1 MSWTKNRSKSKSL
14 WALITGWSLE
24 RFRSI
29 GHFVNTAPPQEA
41 GFRRAARTE
50 PEDIPE
56 KIRKFVALWDSP
68 NRIQYQGAPFSA
80 GGYGRGEVAL
90 AADEECPF
98 PHLARTSGYPK
109 MWEEFSWLFFRHLLA
124 EEQGSGITEADEKKR
139 GIPTETSQ
147 GEKAI
152 NPEKT
157 PTATL

>member
-14 WALITGWSLE
+14 WAVITGWSLE

-80 GGYGRGEVAL
+80 GGYGRGEGGLGPMSSAL
-90 AADEECPF
+90 SPTWLELHDIPRCGRSF
-98 PHLARTSGYPK
+98 PRYSSDIC
-109 MWEEFSWLFFRHLLA
+109 WR
-124 EEQGSGITEADEKKR
+124 R
-139 GIPTETSQ
+139 N
-147 GEKAI
+147 KA
-152 NPEKT
+152 PG
-157 PTATL
+157 